1 MIGPAHEA
9 RALSVGYSLG
19 AETHAA
25 ITRVEI
31 AWYMVAS
38 YDLNPIHIDEPFAQE
53 AGFPSVIGQGMI
65 PLGWLSARLVKCT
78 GLHRLRNLKSDFK
91 RPLFPGDILVTDLCV
106 QEVRETGNG
115 VEILWQM
122 TAKSHDGT
130 PKLQGTAT
138 TFHEE

>member
-9 RALSVGYSLG
+9 RALAVGYSLG
-19 AETHAA
+19 SETHAK

-38 YDLNPIHIDEPFAQE
+38 YDLNPIHVDEPFARE

-65 PLGWLSARLVKCT
+65 PLGLLSGRLVKST
-78 GLHRLRNLKSDFK
+78 GLHRLRNLKADFK
-91 RPLFPGDILVTDLCV
+91 NPLFPGDILVTDLRV
-106 QEVRETGNG
+106 QELRETGNG
-115 VEILWQM
+115 IEILWQL
-122 TAKSHDGT
+122 TAHNQGGAL
-130 PKLQGTAT
+130 KLQGSAT